1 MSEYGV
7 QLELSR
13 AWLVQ
18 FAQHLVFPDHS
29 RRCHADGRFVLACLS
44 AVRRLARGHAV
55 RDYVPVHG
63 RDSSQ
68 ARLSSGARTHRP
80 CLADFANARDLPSD
94 AQLLHLESDPTGD
107 QRRVGELGKLE
118 RTASVSVR
126 V

>member
-44 AVRRLARGHAV
+44 AVRRLARSHAV

-80 CLADFANARDLPSD
+80 CLADFADAPDLSSE
-94 AQLLHLESDPTGD
+94 AQLLHLESDPARD
-107 QRRVGELGKLE
+107 QRRRG
-118 RTASVSVR
+118 
-126 V
+126 